1 MNEYSGQFGLAFIF
15 QSTYEFIDFLDKM
28 NKLILLEHSC
38 KRKLIDAF

>member
-28 NKLILLEHSC
+28 NKFNFVGTFLQT
-38 KRKLIDAF
+38 KTY